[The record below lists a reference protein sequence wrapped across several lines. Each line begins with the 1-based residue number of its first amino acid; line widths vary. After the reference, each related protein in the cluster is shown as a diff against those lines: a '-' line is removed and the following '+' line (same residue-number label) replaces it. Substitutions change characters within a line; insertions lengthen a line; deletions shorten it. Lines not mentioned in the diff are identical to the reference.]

1 MQEHKA
7 SQNCRIV
14 HCTICHESYPY
25 NNQIEHGTTHLR
37 ESRQIDAAWGPTVE
51 GSFTFPDY
59 QIEEDYRELYLRHE
73 KYIKPCRLTKTLT
86 AEYNFQLNRLSVEEI
101 KEHLL
106 SVFRDQR
113 TAFKLKISLA
123 FILKNNEDQSLHFYY
138 ASANNQLLFS
148 DPFFIGNLNDL
159 KKLACKVDELDL
171 MSHVTYPC
179 SKFSFIR
186 ITNVRFFLSK
196 VLRCPIGTAIDF
208 PTYLK
213 NNRGLN
219 CLVTRKGKTYQDNLC
234 FFRCVA
240 LFKGARVTALEIRT
254 RELFQQYLSEAH
266 LLASDFEGISLNE
279 LEEASRIFGIG
290 IFVFSLS
297 ESGVTESLFRTLKED
312 NVMYINLHNTHFSF
326 IKDLNKFSRSYRC
339 EKCNKLFPTHFRQR
353 RHTATCDAATRDIY
367 TGGAFEPNRTIFDQ
381 LGDFDIEIPAELRYF
396 PYRACFDI
404 ECALIRD
411 TGINN
416 SARVEYSSKHLLA
429 SISVCS
435 NVPGHMHPVCLIS
448 TGCERDLVKRFIAL
462 ITEISQVSFELMQE
476 RFSEYLTAIRQIDD
490 EKLVDRFDEYLQQ
503 MPLLSFYGQKYDI
516 PTMRSPLFAT
526 LLQCEEFK
534 YVIRKARAY
543 SAISTEAFLFLDVSN
558 YLAAGTSYSQFLKA
572 YGATAHKSFFPYEY
586 FDSLE
591 KLSTTTFPPYE
602 AFFSSVRGGNSLE
615 PAPYE
620 ILSAEEQYVANQY
633 PRPDNST
640 SLSIDQIMGVAS
652 YRYDMLRQM
661 FEENQWTFGDF
672 LAFYNNRYI
681 FNKWVDSRSMIRQC
695 S

>member
-1 MQEHKA
+1 M
-7 SQNCRIV
+7 V
-14 HCTICHESYPY
+14 HCVVCDINYPLLDR
-25 NNQIEHGTTHLR
+25 IAHGAMHFV
-37 ESRQIDAAWGPTVE
+37 ESRPIDSLPSSEDHFTVPE
-51 GSFTFPDY
+51 FV
-59 QIEEDYRELYLRHE
+59 IEEGYEQLYLLHR
-73 KYIKPCRLTKTLT
+73 KYIKPSRTVKKLS
-86 AEYNFQLNRLSVEEI
+86 AVYNFQLHRFSMEEV

-106 SVFRDQR
+106 GIFRDQT
-113 TAFKLKISLA
+113 TAFKIKISLGY
-123 FILKNNEDQSLHFYY
+123 ILRNTEDQALSYYY
-138 ASANNQLLFS
+138 ASSNNQLLFK
-148 DPFFIGNLNDL
+148 DPFFVGNIKDLNIMT
-159 KKLACKVDELDL
+159 KKLDALDL
-171 MSHVTYPC
+171 LHHVAYPN
-179 SKFSFIR
+179 SKFTFER
-186 ITNVRFFLSK
+186 ITNVTFYVSK

-208 PTYLK
+208 PAYLK

-240 LFKGARVTALEIRT
+240 LFRGARVTALEMRT
-254 RELFQQYLSEAH
+254 RELFQQYLAEAH
-266 LLASDFEGISLNE
+266 LPASDFEGISLNE
-279 LEEASRIFGIG
+279 LEEASRIFDIG

-297 ESGVTESLFRTLKED
+297 ESGITENLFRTLKED
-312 NVMYINLHNTHFSF
+312 NVMYINLHHTHFSF
-326 IKDLNKFSRSYRC
+326 IKDLNKFSRCYRC

-381 LGDFDIEIPAELRYF
+381 LGDFGIEIPAELRYF
-396 PYRACFDI
+396 QYRACFDI

-435 NVPGHMHPVCLIS
+435 NVPGHLRPVCLIS

-476 RFSEYLTAIRQIDD
+476 RFSEYLTAIHQIDD
-490 EKLVDRFDEYLQQ
+490 EKVVDRFEEYLKQ

-516 PTMRSPLFAT
+516 PTMRSQLFAT

-534 YVIRKARAY
+534 YIIRKGRAY
-543 SAISTEAFLFLDVSN
+543 SAISTETLLFLDVSN
-558 YLAAGTSYSQFLKA
+558 YLAAGTSYNQFLKA

-615 PAPYE
+615 PAPHE

-661 FEENQWTFGDF
+661 FEENQWTFGDL

-681 FNKWVDSRSMIRQC
+681 YCIVSVF
-695 S
+695 